1 LHPINS
7 EYLCKYAA
15 KAIESRAYL
24 YKGDYPNAEAA
35 ALLVVN
41 QGGYTLTPASNL
53 VAYWAN
59 PGPVANGT
67 ETIFELAQTE
77 TENDGFDALASI
89 YSQGSSGYGD
99 LLVTPNLDSTYS
111 ATDARAQLI
120 IPGVRGGTNVLVNN
134 KYSNSSNQI
143 DKDDIKIIRYAEV
156 LLTLAEGYARTGDQ
170 PDALKYLNEV
180 AETRDPKFKGYTDS
194 GTTLI
199 NDIINERRKE
209 LCFEGLRFFDLT
221 RINVPIVR
229 PQEQDSAPS
238 IGLIPVGY
246 YKRILP
252 IPKAE
257 VDANPNTVQNPGYLN

>member
-1 LHPINS
+1 M
-7 EYLCKYAA
+7 
-15 KAIESRAYL
+15 
-24 YKGDYPNAEAA
+24 
-35 ALLVVN
+35 V
-41 QGGYTLTPASNL
+41 SN
-53 VAYWAN
+53 WW
-59 PGPVANGT
+59 
-67 ETIFELAQTE
+67 
-77 TENDGFDALASI
+77 
-89 YSQGSSGYGD
+89 
-99 LLVTPNLDSTYS
+99 
-111 ATDARAQLI
+111 LI
-120 IPGVRGGTNVLVNN
+120 KT
-134 KYSNSSNQI
+134 NSSNQI